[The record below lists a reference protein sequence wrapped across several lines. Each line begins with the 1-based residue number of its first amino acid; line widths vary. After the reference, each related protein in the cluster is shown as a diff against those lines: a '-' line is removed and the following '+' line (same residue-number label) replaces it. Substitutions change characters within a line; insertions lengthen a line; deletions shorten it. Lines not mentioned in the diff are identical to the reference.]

1 MAIASPAQAEGF
13 GEDTLPSS
21 VMGAFR
27 FMRDDPNLARMRP
40 GKDRVDY
47 LDKAMMDFADSCGVA
62 RDEFKR
68 YLGDLLSLR

>member
-1 MAIASPAQAEGF
+1 MTIASPAQAAGY
-13 GEDTLPSS
+13 GEDSLLSS

-47 LDKAMMDFADSCGVA
+47 LDKAMIEFADSCGVA
-62 RDEFKR
+62 RDEFKK